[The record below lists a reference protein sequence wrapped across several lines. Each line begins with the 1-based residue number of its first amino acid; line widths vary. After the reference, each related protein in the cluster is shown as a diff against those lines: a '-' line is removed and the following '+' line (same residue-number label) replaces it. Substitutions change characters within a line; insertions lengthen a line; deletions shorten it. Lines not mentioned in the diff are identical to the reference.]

1 MFEKARTLAR
11 EYEELQTKLQDPEVH
26 RDMKKLKEFGKR
38 LKELEPI
45 AACLREYEQ
54 QEKILREAREVTD
67 PELQDM
73 ANEEIQTAGL
83 RMKELKTEMQS
94 LLHPKDPLAD
104 RPTILEVRA
113 GTGGEEAS
121 LFATELLR
129 MYLRYAEA
137 QGWTTEL
144 LSKTD
149 ADIGGIKEAV
159 IRIVGKG
166 AYGKLKFEGGVHRVQ
181 RIPSTEAKGRIHTSA
196 ASVAVLPE
204 AEEVDLTIRPED
216 IAVDTYRAGGAGGQH
231 VNKTES
237 AVRLTHKPTGVVVTC
252 QSERSQIQNRAK
264 ALELMRTKLLAQA
277 QEEQA
282 KAHGTLRSSQ
292 VKSGDRGDKIRTYN
306 FPQDRVTDHRIEQ
319 SFHNLPGILEGN
331 ISPLLE
337 AIATHEQTHSHRPLP
352 PRLSAGASA
361 KEGERA
367 G

>member
-1 MFEKARTLAR
+1 MLEKARALAT
-11 EYEELQTKLQDPEVH
+11 EYEELQQRLQDPDVH
-26 RDMKKLKEFGKR
+26 RDVKKMKEFGKR
-38 LKELEPI
+38 LKELEPVI
-45 AACLREYEQ
+45 RCLREYEK
-54 QEKILREAREVTD
+54 QEKILQEARGVID

-73 ANEEIQTAGL
+73 AAEEGKTAEL
-83 RMKELKTEMQS
+83 RMKELEKE
-94 LLHPKDPLAD
+94 LRECLHPKDPLAD
-104 RPTILEVRA
+104 RPVILEVRA

-137 QGWTTEL
+137 QGWTAEL

-159 IRIVGKG
+159 IRIVGRG
-166 AYGKLKFEGGVHRVQ
+166 AYGTLQFEGGVHRVQ

-204 AEEVDLTIRPED
+204 AEEVDLIIRPED
-216 IAVDTYRAGGAGGQH
+216 IDTDTYRAGGAGGQH

-264 ALELMRTKLLAQA
+264 ALELLRTKLLARA

-282 KAHGTLRSSQ
+282 KTHGTLRSSQ

-306 FPQDRVTDHRIEQ
+306 FPQDRVTDHRIEK
-319 SFHNLPGILEGN
+319 SFHNLPSILEGN
-331 ISPLLE
+331 IEPLLE
-337 AIATHEQTHSHRPLP
+337 ALAAIM
-352 PRLSAGASA
+352 
-361 KEGERA
+361 K
-367 G
+367 